1 MRSATRCVRVEVRV
15 PRAHA
20 TRGPTGVGVKE
31 DGLEGVSPGGGG
43 ALKALRN

>member
-20 TRGPTGVGVKE
+20 TRGPTGMGVKE
-31 DGLEGVSPGGGG
+31 DGLEGVSPGEVGG
-43 ALKALRN
+43 LSRP